1 MKTTMLSGLAAVA
14 FALVMVLPAVSMAG
28 EGEWRSYE
36 YEFQELGPATSSPQT
51 GFEEMAPAVPGKEEM
66 SPEEMTPS
74 ASEPQKELEE
84 MAPAGSASRHEEYV
98 YPKNA
103 PYREPP
109 VESQPY

>member
-1 MKTTMLSGLAAVA
+1 MKTTMLCGLAAVA

-36 YEFQELGPATSSPQT
+36 YEFQEMGPTTSSPH
-51 GFEEMAPAVPGKEEM
+51 GAEEMSPAVPGKDM

-74 ASEPQKELEE
+74 ASEPQKEPEE